1 MRIWAVMVF
10 LHCASASAASIG
22 DLGWLTGCWSYDGQV
37 VGSGEHWLIPA
48 GQTMFGVSRSVR
60 DSKTV
65 AFEYLR
71 IEQTDDSSLALFASP
86 SGQNTTRFDLIQLGE
101 TEAVFEN
108 PAHDFPQRIIYRLRG
123 NSLLGRI
130 EGKSDGK
137 EVAVDFPMTRS
148 ACDDGLREKR

>member
-1 MRIWAVMVF
+1 MRIWLVMVF
-10 LHCASASAASIG
+10 LHCATASAASID
-22 DLGWLTGCWSYDGQV
+22 DLGWLTGCWTYDGQD
-37 VGSGEHWLIPA
+37 VGSGEYWLIPA
-48 GQTMFGVSRSVR
+48 GQTMFGVSRSAR

-86 SGQNTTRFDLIQLGE
+86 SGKNTTRFDLIELGE

-123 NSLLGRI
+123 DSLLGRI

-137 EVAVDFPMTRS
+137 GVAVEFPMTRS